1 MAMRY
6 LLFLSAAKYCG
17 LRVCV
22 SARGTTEENR
32 EDGERGIEKGKR
44 SEEELAQFRG
54 LEQR

>member
-1 MAMRY
+1 MRY